1 MNTKDNSISAMMD
14 RARNALEIMHGKTQ
28 EEVDE
33 ITRVLAKVVNDNAEM
48 LATLAVEETRMGNV
62 KDKTIK
68 CLMKS
73 QLIWHD
79 LKNKKTVG
87 VIREDKEN
95 GLVEYAE
102 PVGVVAALIPT
113 TNPKVTAM
121 SNAMFAVKGRNV
133 LIMSPH
139 PRAMKTIQKT
149 VELMNEAGA
158 KVGLPENAI
167 QLITDPSVE
176 KTNELMSEVDV
187 VLATGG
193 SAMVKAAYSS
203 GKPSYGVGPGN
214 VPVIID
220 EGADIDAATADIV
233 VGKAYDNGLI
243 CASEQAIMIKPEM
256 SGAIKKSFEKNGAY
270 IVTDRDDRRKL
281 KDLMWV
287 DGHLNPDIIGQSA
300 VKIAGM
306 AGIELPNDEI
316 KILVVEEDKIAD
328 DEVFSK
334 EKMSPILALYE
345 YDTLPQAID
354 LSLRIIKNG
363 GIGHTAGIHTP
374 NKDHAREF
382 AMKMPASRI
391 IVNACTA
398 TTAGG
403 SKQNALVPTTTMGC
417 GSWGNNST
425 SDNVSVEHLITVKR
439 MAFKHDH
446 PLDTTHV
453 FDKG

>member
-1 MNTKDNSISAMMD
+1 MSTEDNSISSLMAKA
-14 RARNALEIMHGKTQ
+14 RAALEIMHGKTQ

-33 ITRVLAKVVNDNAEM
+33 MARVFAKVVNDNAEM
-48 LATLAVEETRMGNV
+48 LATMAVEETRMGNI

-68 CLMKS
+68 CHMKS

-87 VIREDKEN
+87 VIREDREN
-95 GLVEYAE
+95 GLVEIAE

-121 SNAMFAVKGRNV
+121 SNAMFAIKGRNV
-133 LIMSPH
+133 IIMSPH
-139 PRAMKTIQKT
+139 PRAMNTIKKT
-149 VELMNEAGA
+149 VELMVEAGK
-158 KVGLPENAI
+158 KVGMPENAI

-176 KTNELMSEVDV
+176 KTNDLMREVDV

-203 GKPSYGVGPGN
+203 GKPSFGVGPGN

-220 EGADIDAATADIV
+220 EGVDVDAATADIV
-233 VGKAYDNGLI
+233 TGKAYDNGLI
-243 CASEQAIMIKPEM
+243 CASEQAIMIRPEM
-256 SGAIKKSFEKNGAY
+256 SGAIKSSFEKHGAY
-270 IVTDRDDRRKL
+270 IITDREERRKL
-281 KDLMWV
+281 KDLMWI

-306 AGIELPNDEI
+306 AGIQLPNDGI
-316 KILVVEEDKIAD
+316 RILIVEEDKIGP
-328 DEVFSK
+328 DEIFSK
-334 EKMSPILALYE
+334 EKMSPVLALYE
-345 YDTLPQAID
+345 YDTFPQAID
-354 LSLRIIKNG
+354 LALKIIKNG

-374 NKDHAREF
+374 NKEHAREF
-382 AMKMPASRI
+382 AMRMPASRV

-403 SKQNALVPTTTMGC
+403 SKQNALIPTTTMGC

-425 SDNVSVEHLITVKR
+425 SDNVSAEHLITIKR

-446 PLDTTHV
+446 PLDTTRV
-453 FDKG
+453 FEKA

>member
-1 MNTKDNSISAMMD
+1 MSTDQNSIPAMIEK
-14 RARNALEIMHGKTQ
+14 AKAALKIMHGKTQ

-48 LATLAVEETRMGNV
+48 LATMAVEETRMGNV

-68 CLMKS
+68 CHMKS

-95 GLVEYAE
+95 GLVEIAE
-102 PVGVVAALIPT
+102 PVGIVAALIPT

-133 LIMSPH
+133 IIMSPH
-139 PRAMKTIQKT
+139 PRALNTIKKT

-176 KTNELMSEVDV
+176 KTNELMAAVDV

-220 EGADIDAATADIV
+220 EGADIDAAVADIV
-233 VGKAYDNGLI
+233 TGKAYDNGLI

-256 SGAIKKSFEKNGAY
+256 ADAIKASFEKQGAY
-270 IVTDRDDRRKL
+270 VIHDRDERRKL
-281 KDLMWV
+281 KSLMWI

-300 VKIAGM
+300 VKIAEM
-306 AGIELPNDEI
+306 AGIELPNDDI
-316 KILVVEEDKIAD
+316 KILIVEEDKIAK

-334 EKMSPILALYE
+334 EKMSPVLALYE

-354 LSLRIIKNG
+354 LSLAIINNG

-382 AMKMPASRI
+382 AMRMPASRV

-403 SKQNALVPTTTMGC
+403 SKQNALIPTTTMGC

-425 SDNVSVEHLITVKR
+425 SDNVSVEHLITIKR

-446 PLDTTHV
+446 PLDTTNV
-453 FDKG
+453 FEKD